1 MRPDKLCSVCQEHP
15 NLPIWSS
22 SELGTRR
29 QMAAL
34 HKKGQGAVDE
44 LNGQIDQLQKAKLKY
59 ALPPP
64 SISTSYPLLG

>member
-1 MRPDKLCSVCQEHP
+1 
-15 NLPIWSS
+15 
-22 SELGTRR
+22 
-29 QMAAL
+29 MAAL

-64 SISTSYPLLG
+64 QHFYVLSTSRLMYTQ